1 MKYKIIIPK
10 EEPKQETLEEAAERY
25 AVNRSSADVFR
36 KAHRE
41 DFINGAKWQMD
52 KQDNFAVG
60 FAEWSVARAL
70 GCGTFETEEEARDAY
85 NASQKRSYSE
95 EEVRKAIQLAR
106 LCTLDSNTGEFVD
119 LSGLTEVC
127 TYGLKE
133 THSEDSIIE
142 QFKKK

>member
-1 MKYKIIIPK
+1 M
-10 EEPKQETLEEAAERY
+10 KQETLEEAY
-25 AVNRSSADVFR
+25 NRIFEYKLDRVL
-36 KAHRE
+36 KVG
-41 DFINGAKWQMD
+41 FIAGAKWQ
-52 KQDNFAVG
+52 K
-60 FAEWSVARAL
+60 E
-70 GCGTFETEEEARDAY
+70 
-85 NASQKRSYSE
+85 RSYSE

-142 QFKKK
+142 QFKK